1 MGNPTASGVR
11 WGETTP
17 KWCPGDTAGM
27 GTEPGSGVG
36 MEDPHKGVGTGEG
49 SRMGLR
55 ERGWGRRWE
64 WGYKWSTD
72 GVGGTRNGVWGEVGM
87 GTERDQ
93 DGVEEG
99 WEWGTNDGNG
109 GEWNGEGDGDGG
121 EQRRGLRAGLGT
133 SVSLRAEVYPNHFNL
148 IYFILLFFG
157 LFFFFPLIFFS
168 LLFPPNVPFW
178 SQRGPFPALT
188 QGFPLRS
195 H

>member
-1 MGNPTASGVR
+1 MKGKSDGKERKEKAKGEEGQKGEGMEGMGNPTASGVR
-11 WGETTP
+11 WGENTP

-109 GEWNGEGDGDGG
+109 GEWNGDGG

-157 LFFFFPLIFFS
+157 LFFFFS
-168 LLFPPNVPFW
+168 L
-178 SQRGPFPALT
+178 
-188 QGFPLRS
+188 
-195 H
+195 

>member
-109 GEWNGEGDGDGG
+109 GEWNGDGG